1 MPFLRINGSRVV
13 LRLLG
18 FNFNLRLDNGVVIV
32 VDVVVVFALVIVVVV
47 VVYCIRIYWKQG
59 EAMQPGKTEIEILN
73 MINIRKLERSEYPA
87 SLDIRPTPKPL
98 DTKIM
103 Q

>member
-32 VDVVVVFALVIVVVV
+32 VVVVVFALVIVVVV
-47 VVYCIRIYWKQG
+47 VVYCIRIDWKQG

-73 MINIRKLERSEYPA
+73 MINIRKLDRSEYPA
-87 SLDIRPTPKPL
+87 SLDIRHTPKLL

>member
-1 MPFLRINGSRVV
+1 MSGSLEILSFRFSI
-13 LRLLG
+13 LTLLG
-18 FNFNLRLDNGVVIV
+18 MWN
-32 VDVVVVFALVIVVVV
+32 VVVVDLALVIVVVV
-47 VVYCIRIYWKQG
+47 VVYCIRIDWKQG

-73 MINIRKLERSEYPA
+73 MINIRKLDRSEYPA
-87 SLDIRPTPKPL
+87 SLDIRHTPKLL